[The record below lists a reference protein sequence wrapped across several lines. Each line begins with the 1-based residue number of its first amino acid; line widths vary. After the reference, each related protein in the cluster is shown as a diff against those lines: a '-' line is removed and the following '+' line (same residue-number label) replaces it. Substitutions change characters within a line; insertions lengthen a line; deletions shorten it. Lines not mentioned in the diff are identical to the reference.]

1 MKKISIIVSFFMKN
15 TSHLYNRTRTREKI
29 CRFQRKILIL
39 QRFLRIK
46 QFSI

>member
-1 MKKISIIVSFFMKN
+1 MKN
-15 TSHLYNRTRTREKI
+15 TSHLHNRTRTRVKI
-29 CRFQRKILIL
+29 CENEIIVLIL